1 MPGLSSVTAKPLSY
15 LPRLRKAE
23 SNTSVIVI
31 EWGESPTDIAE
42 SILYEVDYTLTPFGE
57 SARDPVKIFVSFDSP
72 LKIVIQHVVMYGTN
86 TSTCTCTNCKA
97 VYIHTL
103 YIL

>member
-15 LPRLRKAE
+15 LPRLRKEE

-31 EWGESPTDIAE
+31 EWGESPTNIAE

-57 SARDPVKIFVSFDSP
+57 SARDPVKIFVSFDPS
-72 LKIVIQHVVMYGTN
+72 LRIVIHHVVMYMVQTL
-86 TSTCTCTNCKA
+86 STCYMHKF
-97 VYIHTL
+97 
-103 YIL
+103 ILM